1 MRRLGRAF
9 ANAGFFLVC
18 YAALPLL
25 AGQMIMGN
33 CYPPLIALLIILALS
48 VLLSFL
54 PGRIGG
60 GRRDDV
66 VSVVRSTHGSD
77 PDPDRALRNEALPVE
92 EKKSFPL
99 RAFVGL
105 ICFLAIGVAVFIR
118 SEGDLPLRI
127 LLALLVAV
135 MLPLSLR
142 VVALDGGDT
151 VSVLAGV
158 IMYAVAGVIGYG
170 MKDETFNRMIM
181 IFGMAFL
188 LTTALGLNNQS
199 MANGATVRAGVKP
212 PASMRRRN
220 RVMLLVMAF
229 IGAIILY
236 LDQIRM
242 AAIALTKWV
251 GRMLKKIYD
260 LLFYFFPDSQTGSGG
275 GGGNGELDMLQG
287 LGPGLTS
294 SFWKILEKFAVV
306 LAVLVILAIIVFVV
320 KKIIQVIRK
329 IYRYIAAYLKKF
341 TSAVSEE
348 YHDEQ
353 ESLFD
358 WGETRKELGEGLR
371 KRLEKFARREKKWDQ
386 MDVRERVRYIV
397 RSLYRKAPAGSGLRS
412 MTVHEAMNIVRT
424 GQAQPQEVAALYD
437 QARYSQHEP
446 SMEQAERLRKEAKV

>member
-77 PDPDRALRNEALPVE
+77 PDPDRALRNEALPAE

-275 GGGNGELDMLQG
+275 GGGNGELELTLSGSPEDYRITPDKGVGEALLNGEKMLDG
-287 LGPGLTS
+287 ETYGNGENRVELNGGVGS
-294 SFWKILEKFAVV
+294 MWV
-306 LAVLVILAIIVFVV
+306 
-320 KKIIQVIRK
+320 
-329 IYRYIAAYLKKF
+329 
-341 TSAVSEE
+341 
-348 YHDEQ
+348 
-353 ESLFD
+353 LFD
-358 WGETRKELGEGLR
+358 ESQTITS
-371 KRLEKFARREKKWDQ
+371 EKK
-386 MDVRERVRYIV
+386 ESI
-397 RSLYRKAPAGSGLRS
+397 
-412 MTVHEAMNIVRT
+412 
-424 GQAQPQEVAALYD
+424 
-437 QARYSQHEP
+437 
-446 SMEQAERLRKEAKV
+446 